1 MRKRVPVGGERPR
14 GATGDRR
21 ACRWL
26 LALYSEY
33 RDDRLDRETRAAVV
47 AHMGECDSCRRYDR
61 VIRTGVAVLR
71 DSFDADSGLA
81 IDRPAPAVNRAA
93 PSIDRAAP
101 SINRDPMEDDGNDW
115 RARQGADPSLSG
127 IAVAAIVLA
136 VAFNGV
142 ASWGSRIAPT
152 PPRAEVAAEV
162 GVAPGPTAAPVSFP
176 LPPSPRPPSTGP
188 EEDGSEPEV
197 DPPLSPVSRA
207 TPADPD

>member
-1 MRKRVPVGGERPR
+1 MRKRVPVGVERPR

-47 AHMGECDSCRRYDR
+47 AHLGECRSCRRYDR

-71 DSFDADSGLA
+71 DSFDADAGLA
-81 IDRPAPAVNRAA
+81 SDRAA

-101 SINRDPMEDDGNDW
+101 SIDRDPMEDDGNDW
-115 RARQGADPSLSG
+115 RTRQGADPSLSG

-136 VAFNGV
+136 IAFNGV

-152 PPRAEVAAEV
+152 PPRAEVAAEAE
-162 GVAPGPTAAPVSFP
+162 VAPGPTAAPVSFP
-176 LPPSPRPPSTGP
+176 PPPSPRLPSTGP

-197 DPPLSPVSRA
+197 DPPRSPVSRA